1 VYGAAL
7 GARVSGTAGPLL
19 QRVPFASAVHSI
31 RAMSLDQ
38 ESAFL
43 LLLLLFLRNNDTHIA
58 QQRGE
63 KGYNSWNSVALTTGT
78 TLKSKRY
85 KNIWKPSR
93 RRNSAQ

>member
-1 VYGAAL
+1 MYGAAL
-7 GARVSGTAGPLL
+7 GARVSGTAGPIL

-58 QQRGE
+58 QQRSE
-63 KGYNSWNSVALTTGT
+63 KG
-78 TLKSKRY
+78 
-85 KNIWKPSR
+85 
-93 RRNSAQ
+93 

>member
-1 VYGAAL
+1 MYGAAL
-7 GARVSGTAGPLL
+7 GARVSGTAGPIL

-43 LLLLLFLRNNDTHIA
+43 LLLLFLRNNDTHIA

-63 KGYNSWNSVALTTGT
+63 KG
-78 TLKSKRY
+78 
-85 KNIWKPSR
+85 
-93 RRNSAQ
+93 